1 MNADLIL
8 EFDAAAQ
15 AIDALGGAAT
25 EPRASIEGRLG
36 RDIADLRMHG
46 LDDSWHI
53 RWIHG
58 PLRAIRVL
66 EGLRLK
72 LMVELDEAR
81 HELRQVDADLSLLRE
96 AGRIADAEFAARKA
110 VRLLCH
116 EADLKERLD
125 VSVSHRITAARN
137 GIARILEVSLRQAG
151 REAMRLARESGQPGS
166 DPALARE
173 SFARAESYNR
183 LVAEA
188 HRVTGGVDVPV
199 FLPDHVA
206 RLREASAATV
216 AGAGQGPDGLP
227 AGAAMPTVKVP
238 VITQELLAA
247 RAAVKAARA
256 TTTTLGASRPPSAGP
271 AAVAPLASAPRVAA
285 TTGVAPRRPAAV
297 TAPRAAAAAPGAAA
311 DPPARSDK
319 PAGAP
324 KTQPSLPR
332 LRNVIVGA

>member
-1 MNADLIL
+1 MSPELIL

-15 AIDALGGAAT
+15 ALDALGAAST
-25 EPRASIEGRLG
+25 EARTSIEGRLN

-46 LDDSWHI
+46 LDDSWQV

-72 LMVELDEAR
+72 LMVEMDEVR
-81 HELRQVDADLSLLRE
+81 QDLRDLEADLSLLRA
-96 AGRIADAEFAARKA
+96 AGRIADADFAARKA

-125 VSVSHRITAARN
+125 APVAHRITAARN

-151 REAMRLARESGQPGS
+151 REAIRLARESGQPGA
-166 DPALARE
+166 DPALTAE
-173 SFARAESYNR
+173 AFARAEAYNK

-199 FLPDHVA
+199 FLPDHGA
-206 RLREASAATV
+206 RLRETSLASAASATE
-216 AGAGQGPDGLP
+216 GGPGGP
-227 AGAAMPTVKVP
+227 AGAFVPTVKVP

-247 RAAVKAARA
+247 RAAKAARA
-256 TTTTLGASRPPSAGP
+256 TTTLPP
-271 AAVAPLASAPRVAA
+271 
-285 TTGVAPRRPAAV
+285 APRRPAAAAPSA
-297 TAPRAAAAAPGAAA
+297 TAPPSPARAATAPNVAPR
-311 DPPARSDK
+311 PPAPRPNASEDASTRTEK
-319 PAGAP
+319 PAG
-324 KTQPSLPR
+324 TSLPR
-332 LRNVIVGA
+332 LRGVIVGA

>member
-1 MNADLIL
+1 MNPDLIL

-15 AIDALGGAAT
+15 AIDALGSAAT
-25 EPRASIEGRLG
+25 EPRGSIEDRLA
-36 RDIADLRMHG
+36 RDIADLRLHG
-46 LDDSWHI
+46 LDDSWHL

-72 LMVELDEAR
+72 FMVELDEVR
-81 HELRQVDADLSLLRE
+81 QELSEVDADLSLLRE
-96 AGRIADAEFAARKA
+96 AGRVADAEFAARKA

-116 EADLKERLD
+116 EADLKERLEAP
-125 VSVSHRITAARN
+125 VAHRITAARN
-137 GIARILEVSLRQAG
+137 GIARILEVSLRHAG
-151 REAMRLARESGQPGS
+151 REAMRLASESGQPGA

-173 SFARAESYNR
+173 SFARAEAYNR

-199 FLPDHVA
+199 FLPDHVT
-206 RLREASAATV
+206 RLRDASAATV

-247 RAAVKAARA
+247 RAAAKAARA
-256 TTTTLGASRPPSAGP
+256 GTTTLGALRPPSAGP
-271 AAVAPLASAPRVAA
+271 AAGAPLAPPRRVVA
-285 TTGVAPRRPAAV
+285 TTSVASRGPAPAA
-297 TAPRAAAAAPGAAA
+297 PLAAA
-311 DPPARSDK
+311 DAPARPDK

-332 LRNVIVGA
+332 LRGVIVGA

>member
-1 MNADLIL
+1 
-8 EFDAAAQ
+8 
-15 AIDALGGAAT
+15 
-25 EPRASIEGRLG
+25 
-36 RDIADLRMHG
+36 
-46 LDDSWHI
+46 
-53 RWIHG
+53 
-58 PLRAIRVL
+58 
-66 EGLRLK
+66 
-72 LMVELDEAR
+72 MVELDEVR
-81 HELRQVDADLSLLRE
+81 QELREVDADLSLLRE
-96 AGRIADAEFAARKA
+96 AGRVADAEFAARKA

-125 VSVSHRITAARN
+125 APVAHRITAARN
-137 GIARILEVSLRQAG
+137 GIARILEVSLRHAG
-151 REAMRLARESGQPGS
+151 REAMRLAGEGGQPGA

-173 SFARAESYNR
+173 SFARAEAYNR

-206 RLREASAATV
+206 RLRDASAATV

-247 RAAVKAARA
+247 RAAAKAARA
-256 TTTTLGASRPPSAGP
+256 TAPTLGALRPPSAGP
-271 AAVAPLASAPRVAA
+271 AAVAPLASPRRVTATTSVASRPPVAA
-285 TTGVAPRRPAAV
+285 
-297 TAPRAAAAAPGAAA
+297 APRAVA
-311 DPPARSDK
+311 DVPARPDK

-332 LRNVIVGA
+332 LRGVIVGA

>member
-1 MNADLIL
+1 MNPDLIL
-8 EFDAAAQ
+8 EFDSAAQ
-15 AIDALGGAAT
+15 AIDALGVAGR
-25 EPRASIEGRLG
+25 EPRGSIEDRLA
-36 RDIADLRMHG
+36 RDISDLRLHG
-46 LDDSWHI
+46 LDDSWHL

-72 LMVELDEAR
+72 FMVELDEVR
-81 HELRQVDADLSLLRE
+81 QELREVDADLSLLRE

-125 VSVSHRITAARN
+125 APVAHRITAARN

-151 REAMRLARESGQPGS
+151 REAMRLARESGQPGA
-166 DPALARE
+166 DPGLARE

-199 FLPDHVA
+199 FLPEHVA
-206 RLREASAATV
+206 RLRDASAATV
-216 AGAGQGPDGLP
+216 GGSGQGPDGVP
-227 AGAAMPTVKVP
+227 SAAAMATVKVP

-247 RAAVKAARA
+247 RAAAKAARA
-256 TTTTLGASRPPSAGP
+256 TTTPAASSPRSAPPLAAPRSGP
-271 AAVAPLASAPRVAA
+271 ARVAPAPNVAVHRAASA
-285 TTGVAPRRPAAV
+285 APSPARTAV
-297 TAPRAAAAAPGAAA
+297 DAAARP
-311 DPPARSDK
+311 DK

-332 LRNVIVGA
+332 LRGVIVA

>member
-15 AIDALGGAAT
+15 AIDALGSAST
-25 EPRASIEGRLG
+25 EPRGSIEDRLV
-36 RDIADLRMHG
+36 RDIADQRLHG
-46 LDDSWHI
+46 LDDSWHL

-72 LMVELDEAR
+72 LMVELDEVR
-81 HELRQVDADLSLLRE
+81 QELREVDADLSLLRE

-116 EADLKERLD
+116 EADVKERLD
-125 VSVSHRITAARN
+125 APVAHRITAARN
-137 GIARILEVSLRQAG
+137 GIARILEVSLREAG
-151 REAMRLARESGQPGS
+151 REAMRRALESGQPGA

-173 SFARAESYNR
+173 SFARAEAYNR

-216 AGAGQGPDGLP
+216 AGAGQGPDGAP
-227 AGAAMPTVKVP
+227 AGAAVPTVRVP

-247 RAAVKAARA
+247 RAAAKAAGLA
-256 TTTTLGASRPPSAGP
+256 TKASRTSRPAPGGP
-271 AAVAPLASAPRVAA
+271 AAVAPPAVRVPAA
-285 TTGVAPRRPAAV
+285 RPALSRPAGSP
-297 TAPRAAAAAPGAAA
+297 PRAAAEA
-311 DPPARSDK
+311 PARPDK

-332 LRNVIVGA
+332 LRDVVGA